1 MSPCLTIDARNQS
14 GIGVYTLQLVR
25 GLHDRHGWAVHGLVR
40 AEKQALYSSYC
51 RRTSIVDVP
60 IYSPWEQFAVA
71 RAAGNDALLHV
82 PQYNIPLLY
91 RGTLLTTIHDLIH
104 LEAKSLPGQIKRRI
118 YASPMMAACVR
129 RCAHIFTV
137 SEYSRR
143 KMMEMLKIEPDRIT
157 AIHNGV
163 GDDFYPGNRAD
174 ARASMARRFGIDAPF
189 LLYVGNLR
197 VHKNIETLLRAYAI
211 LRQTGYP
218 DLAVVIV
225 GRDTKREAE
234 LLQLAAELKIQPV
247 WIRDA
252 ATPEV
257 ADLYRSAEILVQPSF
272 EEGFGLPV
280 VEAMACGTPVVSST
294 MGALPEIAGDAAAFF
309 DPHQVEELIEVLRQ
323 VLASESMRSGLRAK
337 GLERAKLFTWDR
349 SVDRHVE
356 IYSRFA
362 AQLMRQIS

>member
-1 MSPCLTIDARNQS
+1 M
-14 GIGVYTLQLVR
+14 GVYTFQLVR

-40 AEKQALYSSYC
+40 REKQDLYSPYC
-51 RRTSIVDVP
+51 RRTTIVDLP

-71 RAAGNDALLHV
+71 RAAAGDPILHV

-104 LEAKSLPGQIKRRI
+104 LEATSLPGRIKRRV
-118 YASPMMAACVR
+118 YASPMMAACAR

-143 KMMEMLKIEPDRIT
+143 KMMAMLKIEPDRIT

-163 GDDFYPGNRAD
+163 GADFRPGDAAQ
-174 ARASMARRFGIDAPF
+174 ARASVARRFGIEAPF

-197 VHKNIETLLRAYAI
+197 VHKNIEALLRAYAI
-211 LRQTGYP
+211 LRQTGHP
-218 DLAVVIV
+218 ELTVAIV
-225 GRDTKREAE
+225 GHDTKREAE
-234 LLQLAAELKIQPV
+234 LLEFAAELKIRPV

-252 ATPEV
+252 TTPEV
-257 ADLYRSAEILVQPSF
+257 ADLYRSAEVLVQPSF

-280 VEAMACGTPVVSST
+280 VEAMACGTPVVCST
-294 MGALPEIAGDAAAFF
+294 AGALSEIAGEAAAFF
-309 DPHQVEELIEVLRQ
+309 DPHQVEELAELLRQ
-323 VLASESMRSGLRAK
+323 VLASESMRAGLRAK
-337 GLERAKLFTWDR
+337 GLERARLFTWER

-356 IYSRFA
+356 VYSRFVNQPVR
-362 AQLMRQIS
+362 QLS